1 EKQAALNNAFLYGL
15 EPLNFWSESARRI
28 APNLNYALRWNGLD
42 QLPFFKGILRSGSLE
57 SKYVGRYSA
66 TRRNEAGVETIDLQ
80 SVTSSFEPLIG
91 VTTQFDDKFVEGIM
105 SGNLR
110 YGTKSSYG
118 IAQSQQGIVQQ
129 ETSHDFTMQFTYTR
143 RGFELPKIGGLSL
156 LKLIGIDFEFTNDIE
171 FGLQATYRT
180 MARTSINVLA
190 ASGDSTNTIP
200 AGSIRRIDGTT
211 SILFEPSMRYTVSK
225 QVTARLF
232 FRYEANLTEG
242 AVAPGSTTTMFG
254 VDLRLNLSGGRSF

>member
-1 EKQAALNNAFLYGL
+1 
-15 EPLNFWSESARRI
+15 
-28 APNLNYALRWNGLD
+28 
-42 QLPFFKGILRSGSLE
+42 
-57 SKYVGRYSA
+57 V
-66 TRRNEAGVETIDLQ
+66 
-80 SVTSSFEPLIG
+80 G
-91 VTTQFDDKFVEGIM
+91 VTAQFDDKFVEGIM

-156 LKLIGIDFEFTNDIE
+156 LKLIGIDFEFTNDME
-171 FGLQATYRT
+171 FGLQATVRT

-190 ASGDSTNTIP
+190 PIGE
-200 AGSIRRIDGTT
+200 AGKERRIDGTT
-211 SILFEPSMRYTVSK
+211 NILFEPSMRYTVSK

-254 VDLRLNLSGGRSF
+254 VDLRLNLSGGRRF